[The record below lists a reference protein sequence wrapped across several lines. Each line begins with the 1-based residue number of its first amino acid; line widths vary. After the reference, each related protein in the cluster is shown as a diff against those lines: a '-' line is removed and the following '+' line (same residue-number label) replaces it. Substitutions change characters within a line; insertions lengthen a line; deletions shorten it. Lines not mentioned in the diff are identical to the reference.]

1 MRRLRLGF
9 ILSIL
14 LMGLVSTVVAASDY
28 PSPQGY
34 VNDLANVLSAEGRT
48 NLESRLTT
56 LEKETS
62 AEVVI
67 VTINSLNG
75 NSIEVYSVELFEK
88 WGIGK
93 KGKDNGILFL
103 IAVDDSE
110 VRIEVGYGLEE
121 IITDG
126 RAGRI
131 LDNDVIPYF
140 KEDNYEAGITA
151 GIESME
157 KYIRDGSPPSLLE
170 ENPISTLIDKFSF
183 VLPVI
188 FIVGI
193 ISIYMMGF
201 MARSKSIWLGG
212 IWGIIAGLVIGFAF
226 GMLLTIIILPI
237 IFAVFGTLLDLVLSR
252 NYKGRI
258 TTGQS
263 IGWRPTLGGFRGPT
277 GGSSSH
283 TFGGFGGGRSGGG
296 GAGRKW

>member
-1 MRRLRLGF
+1 MRRLRLGL

-34 VNDLANVLSAEGRT
+34 VNDLANVLGAEGRT

-62 AEVVI
+62 AEVVV

-110 VRIEVGYGLEE
+110 VRIEVGYGLEK

-151 GIESME
+151 GIESIE

-277 GGSSSH
+277 GGSGSH